1 MESFTEKMFDF
12 QRRATQ
18 AVLQKMGAAD
28 TTVDEQFDNTLS
40 NFKRLGEFLHHMEE
54 QTQQS
59 LSSME
64 KMCYTNNALASS
76 LCNFVFSEL
85 SNDDN
90 EFSTGLLS
98 KFFMKTSAQPNRT
111 PAENTTE
118 FNQRQ
123 STFQES
129 VQRLYD
135 SLGTM
140 GHENFK
146 TSQES
151 LGYQVLNPIK
161 KDEDVNRVT
170 KQLLEKRKK
179 LVLEFDSLKRTSDFD
194 KIRQAKE
201 EFEAM
206 SKKTSA
212 HLQNR
217 SFIRCKLIV
226 HTIVSMIQQFCL
238 FFESNAILLE
248 GLASFIEPLVGAY
261 QLNSEQLSDIY
272 AAKKPS
278 STPTTATTSATSP
291 AQNNS
296 PMESRSPNY
305 PSTPP
310 PSYKEHVEHHN
321 LNTNT
326 NNNNSA
332 NDIKRN
338 NSNNSFENDFSKMS
352 FTNGQKT
359 SPSPP
364 ATQTQ
369 KEAKLFS
376 VWDED
381 AGGSNYD
388 ESPPTN
394 TNTTNNNTTTTN
406 NNNNNT
412 TPTKKQNADDD
423 WMYNSSTPKTN
434 NKTSSNGGMNSS
446 SEAWQDPLI
455 PESTPKT
462 NNNYTSYNSTPQQT
476 HFNNSTPFNNSSNS
490 NFSRPQTPL
499 HNNYQ
504 PPQQQQPHQQPHQQ
518 QPQQQQQQPQQQQQQ
533 QKPKSGFENIFGDFD
548 FTPPPQQR
556 NNNNNTANFSTGG
569 PTTSSNGFNPNFNPT
584 NISPHVDHSQHQRTI
599 IEPVVSEK
607 IKNWGEKNGKK
618 NNLRVLLSTLHEVLW
633 EESGWEKITYG
644 AIITPAQ
651 VKKVYRKAIMVV
663 HPDKVHLGTAEQKML
678 AQRIFEC
685 LRESFDVF
693 KVGLEAGN

>member
-59 LSSME
+59 LTNME

-98 KFFMKTSAQPNRT
+98 KFFLKTSAQTNKT
-111 PAENTTE
+111 PAENTNE

-146 TSQES
+146 TTQES
-151 LGYQVLNPIK
+151 LGFQVLNPIK

-179 LVLEFDSLKRTSDFD
+179 LILEFDSLKRTNDFD
-194 KIRQAKE
+194 KIRSAKE
-201 EFEAM
+201 EFETM
-206 SKKTSA
+206 SKKTNA

-261 QLNSEQLSDIY
+261 QLSPDQLSEIY
-272 AAKKPS
+272 SAKKP
-278 STPTTATTSATSP
+278 TSNVTSP
-291 AQNNS
+291 IQNNS
-296 PMESRSPNY
+296 PIESRSPNF

-310 PSYKEHVEHHN
+310 PTYKDHIDQHN
-321 LNTNT
+321 SNI
-326 NNNNSA
+326 NSE
-332 NDIKRN
+332 KR
-338 NSNNSFENDFSKMS
+338 NNSFENDFSKMS
-352 FTNGQKT
+352 FTNGQRA

-364 ATQTQ
+364 TSTNSTQ

-376 VWDED
+376 VWDEE
-381 AGGSNYD
+381 ANNTGSD
-388 ESPPTN
+388 DSTN
-394 TNTTNNNTTTTN
+394 NSNSATKNNNNTS
-406 NNNNNT
+406 NT

-423 WMYNSSTPKTN
+423 WMYNSSSTPNNSN
-434 NKTSSNGGMNSS
+434 NKSTANMNTSSDTW
-446 SEAWQDPLI
+446 EDPLI
-455 PESTPKT
+455 PESTPKQQYF
-462 NNNYTSYNSTPQQT
+462 NTSTSSFNHNSG
-476 HFNNSTPFNNSSNS
+476 
-490 NFSRPQTPL
+490 NFSRPPSQPQTPQ
-499 HNNYQ
+499 HNNNHY
-504 PPQQQQPHQQPHQQ
+504 PQQQQPQTPNNNNYPQQQQPQTPNNNNYPQQ
-518 QPQQQQQQPQQQQQQ
+518 PQTPNNQYPQQQQQQQSQ

-556 NNNNNTANFSTGG
+556 NTANFTTGGNNNN
-569 PTTSSNGFNPNFNPT
+569 NPNFNNQPFNPT
-584 NISPHVDHSQHQRTI
+584 HVSPHVDHSQHQRSL
-599 IEPVVSEK
+599 IEPIVSEK
-607 IKNWGEKNGKK
+607 IKNWGEKHGKK

-633 EESGWEKITYG
+633 EESGWEKVTYG
-644 AIITPAQ
+644 AVMTPAQ

-663 HPDKVHLGTAEQKML
+663 HPDKVHLGTPEQKML
-678 AQRIFEC
+678 AQRIFES
-685 LRESFDVF
+685 LREGFDVF
-693 KVGLEAGN
+693 KVDLEPGN